1 MQSKQLKNFLMTNP
15 ERIHRLLST
24 AGFHK
29 ITQRCNEIR
38 CALPTMDNPTG
49 VMIKLNEALYTAL
62 FELGYTGDL
71 FGALEVVLQK
81 EFKEV
86 MSYIHSLFG
95 IATSDKGDVFTDP
108 LKELRQLSGM
118 NLSNSTSQNRLYDES
133 FLNRFVLG
141 VPKPL
146 LEEGISPSV
155 IREFKI
161 GYDPEQS
168 RIIFPHFDWEHDR
181 KLVGVKGRVTEDSEV
196 IKELGIPK
204 YWNYIDGY
212 RKSLNLYGFYLA
224 KKQLSNTRKLIIFES
239 EKSVL
244 KEFTYEKGY
253 GSSVALGGHS
263 ISSRQV
269 DFILKH
275 TPTDCEIILAFD
287 KDVMTKPE
295 EGEEYIKNEAIKFRP
310 FRRVSYILDTHSLLG
325 EKDSPI
331 DKNYKTWK
339 YLLKWRRKIALN

>member
-29 ITQRCNEIR
+29 ITQRGNEIR

-49 VMIKLNEALYTAL
+49 VMIKLNETLYTAL

-95 IATSDKGDVFTDP
+95 IATSDRGNVFTDP

-146 LEEGISPSV
+146 LEEGVSPNV
-155 IREFKI
+155 IREFKV

-181 KLVGVKGRVTEDSEV
+181 KLVGVKGRITEDSEV

-204 YWNYIDGY
+204 YWNKIDDLNTFVTPGVYSVWLRPMKNSPMSGSDQGAILVVIGTGDWTAQIMFTFYSGAYY
-212 RKSLNLYGFYLA
+212 RADTMDAL
-224 KKQLSNTRKLIIFES
+224 KQ
-239 EKSVL
+239 
-244 KEFTYEKGY
+244 
-253 GSSVALGGHS
+253 GH
-263 ISSRQV
+263 
-269 DFILKH
+269 
-275 TPTDCEIILAFD
+275 A
-287 KDVMTKPE
+287 
-295 EGEEYIKNEAIKFRP
+295 
-310 FRRVSYILDTHSLLG
+310 
-325 EKDSPI
+325 
-331 DKNYKTWK
+331 TWK
-339 YLLKWRRKIALN
+339 QFNVTDTNFWGG